1 MLDDREC
8 SSEVRQFPPGSIT
21 DGNDPSR
28 DRNPTEI
35 TVEEFGEGSICEID
49 CE

>member
-1 MLDDREC
+1 MLDDHY
-8 SSEVRQFPPGSIT
+8 SAEVRQFPPGSIT

-28 DRNPTEI
+28 DKDPTEI
-35 TVEEFGEGSICEID
+35 TVKEFGAGSICEID

>member
-1 MLDDREC
+1 MLDDHEY
-8 SSEVRQFPPGSIT
+8 SAEVGQFPPGSIT

-28 DRNPTEI
+28 DKYPREI
-35 TVEEFGEGSICEID
+35 TVEEFGENSICEID